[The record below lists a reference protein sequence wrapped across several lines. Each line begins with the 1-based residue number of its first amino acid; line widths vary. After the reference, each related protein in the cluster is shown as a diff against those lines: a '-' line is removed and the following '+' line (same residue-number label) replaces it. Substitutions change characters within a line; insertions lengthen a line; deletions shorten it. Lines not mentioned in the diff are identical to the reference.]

1 MKNLKSKYHRLNLS
15 LLYLLQCLMDE
26 EIWHGGK
33 VSWVKADGHT

>member
-1 MKNLKSKYHRLNLS
+1 MKNLTSKYHRLH
-15 LLYLLQCLMDE
+15 LLQCLMDE